1 MEEKSYS
8 VLLLDSQIL
17 VRKAISRL
25 INSLGNF
32 SVEAE
37 AGNSNDAIAILDRQ
51 PIDLVVLEIALE
63 GPSGIEMLHE
73 LTRTGRRVK
82 SVVLSSMDA
91 EHLVNL
97 ALAAGA
103 TSFTPKSC
111 SIEDLNSCLLATA
124 KGERYLPKTLEHLR
138 KVTSTPNTQ
147 LSFDPLAPLST
158 REREIFHLLADGM
171 QNASIAKKLFIS
183 PRTVETHRARVVRK
197 LGLNSNAELIR
208 FAIKWGLSVV
218 APGEPAR

>member
-1 MEEKSYS
+1 MDNTYT

-25 INSLGNF
+25 INSLDNF
-32 SVEAE
+32 RLEAE
-37 AGNSNDAIAILDRQ
+37 ASNSAEAISILESK
-51 PIDLVVLEIALE
+51 PIDVVVLEIALE
-63 GPSGIEMLHE
+63 GPSGIELLHE
-73 LTRTGRRVK
+73 LTRSGRRVN

-91 EHLVNL
+91 EHMVNL

-103 TSFTPKSC
+103 TSFIPKSC
-111 SIEDLNSCLLATA
+111 GIEDLQNCLLSTA
-124 KGERYLPKTLEHLR
+124 KGERYLPQNLEHLR

>member
-1 MEEKSYS
+1 MSDTMHS
-8 VLLLDSQIL
+8 VLLLDSQVL

-32 SVEAE
+32 RVEAE
-37 AGNSNDAIAILDRQ
+37 ASSSSDAMIQLNQRS
-51 PIDLVVLEIALE
+51 IDLLVLEIALE
-63 GPSGIEMLHE
+63 GPSGIEMLHA
-73 LTRTGRRVK
+73 LSRNGKKVR
-82 SVVLSSMDA
+82 SVVLSSLDA
-91 EHLVNL
+91 EHLVSL
-97 ALAAGA
+97 SLEAGA
-103 TSFTPKSC
+103 TSFIPKSC
-111 SIEDLNSCLLATA
+111 SIEDLKSCLSATA
-124 KGERYLPKTLEHLR
+124 LGERYLPRHLEHLR
-138 KVTSTPNTQ
+138 KVTSSPSTQ

-171 QNASIAKKLFIS
+171 QNSSIAKKLFIS

-218 APGEPAR
+218 APGEPSR